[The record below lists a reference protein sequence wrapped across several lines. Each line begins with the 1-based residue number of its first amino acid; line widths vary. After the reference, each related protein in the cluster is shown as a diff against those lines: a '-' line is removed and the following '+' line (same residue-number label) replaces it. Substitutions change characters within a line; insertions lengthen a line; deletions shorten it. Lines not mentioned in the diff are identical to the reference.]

1 MIIIGDKKTC
11 EYASTDMNRIV
22 ERYQTM
28 QSGTVRDDTSEIAK
42 LWTQLETQR
51 REMEALTRE
60 LAAEKRQV
68 EELRGSHMMALAG
81 MEVAET
87 NQFTALPS
95 LKPAALP
102 HPLLAAGTARPV
114 PIHATPAVLQAP
126 NLLQSVP
133 LSQQLA
139 QPQVSLPQVV
149 PVHAAPPTMA
159 QQAPVHQD
167 DDAGNDSDM
176 SEDTAGVDSFSEGTA
191 TDEQPALK
199 RRRVEDAD
207 AIETRL
213 PVQMP
218 VNVPVSIPVS
228 VPVAAAAA
236 PVIVA
241 PVPVSTG
248 APVIV

>member
-1 MIIIGDKKTC
+1 
-11 EYASTDMNRIV
+11 MNRIV

-102 HPLLAAGTARPV
+102 HPLLAAGTARPI
-114 PIHATPAVLQAP
+114 PMHATPVLQAP

-139 QPQVSLPQVV
+139 QPQVSQPQVV
-149 PVHAAPPTMA
+149 PVHAAPPTMTE
-159 QQAPVHQD
+159 QAPVHED

-199 RRRVEDAD
+199 RRRVEEAD
-207 AIETRL
+207 AIETCL

-248 APVIV
+248 VPVSIV